1 MAGLLLRIHNIF
13 HLRCESGAYEYRSV
27 AGALRTILQAE
38 GARGMTAGLLPTLLR
53 DAPFSGI
60 YLMFYEKLKVR
71 VAFRYR
77 CALAV
82 VFITHQGPDFA
93 IWMVDIRG
101 KKIFGLGSAFR
112 VNHHGSFISNNKEYL
127 INYYYLL

>member
-1 MAGLLLRIHNIF
+1 MAGLLLRIHNVF

-93 IWMVDIRG
+93 IRMVDIRW
-101 KKIFGLGSAFR
+101 KNVFR
-112 VNHHGSFISNNKEYL
+112 MGPVFTVNFANHIIRENNCIY
-127 INYYYLL
+127 

>member
-1 MAGLLLRIHNIF
+1 MAGLLLRIHNVF

-93 IWMVDIRG
+93 IRMVDIRWKNVFRMG
-101 KKIFGLGSAFR
+101 PVFTVNFANHIIRENNCIF
-112 VNHHGSFISNNKEYL
+112 
-127 INYYYLL
+127 